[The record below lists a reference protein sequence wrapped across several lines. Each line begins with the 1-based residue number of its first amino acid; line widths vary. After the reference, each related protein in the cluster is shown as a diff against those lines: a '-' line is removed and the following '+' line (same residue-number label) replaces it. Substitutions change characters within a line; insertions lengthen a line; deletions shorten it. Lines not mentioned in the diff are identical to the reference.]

1 MITALLILVVV
12 VAAVCL
18 LNLRIRFELSEDRRL
33 LFVGLGRT
41 GPELDFAVSRG
52 VFRLAGI
59 RVKTFTIGERKPSK
73 PKKKPEKPHREK
85 PPKKATRSLRDIL
98 RVGSKCLQPLGSFL
112 IGILKSVAVE
122 RLEGQI
128 EGGFESPDLTGRVFG
143 YYQAALAVAPGV
155 VGRVRF
161 IPDWTG
167 ASFGGTARVAVALPL
182 YKLLARTAVLIYRL
196 PLRELIRLA
205 IGKKKGEQDVQ
216 QRR

>member
-1 MITALLILVVV
+1 MALLILA
-12 VAAVCL
+12 VAVTAICL
-18 LNLRIRFELSEDRRL
+18 LNLRVRFELSGDRRL
-33 LFVGLGRT
+33 LFIGLGRT
-41 GPELDFAVSRG
+41 GPELDFVRGRG

-59 RVKTFTIGERKPSK
+59 RVKTFAIGERKPSK
-73 PKKKPEKPHREK
+73 PKKKPEKPRRAK
-85 PPKKATRSLRDIL
+85 PLKKATRPLRDIL
-98 RVGSKCLQPLGSFL
+98 RVGTKCLGPVGAFL
-112 IGILKSVAVE
+112 TGILKSVAVE

-128 EGGFESPDLTGRVFG
+128 EVGFESPDLTGRVFG
-143 YYQAALAVAPGV
+143 YYQAALAAVPGV

-167 ASFGGTARVAVALPL
+167 ASFGGSARVAVALPL

-216 QRR
+216 